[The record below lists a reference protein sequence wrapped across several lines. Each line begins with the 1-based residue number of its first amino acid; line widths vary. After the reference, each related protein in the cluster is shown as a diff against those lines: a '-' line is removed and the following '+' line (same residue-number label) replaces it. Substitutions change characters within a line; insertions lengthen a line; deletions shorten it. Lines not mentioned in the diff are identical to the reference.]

1 MNARD
6 AAHSFG
12 ELFSEVYRRIYRRR
26 DPRQPRPSGES
37 LAMLQHLRDSGPL
50 TVGEAALHFDRSQ
63 ASISERFERLLE
75 AGLVLRL
82 VDERDRRRHLVWLTP
97 AGEELLH
104 RETRVLSPELL
115 ERALEQ
121 LRPVR
126 REELLRGMRALI
138 DTTLETTLDAAEE
151 VAGDE
156 P

>member
-1 MNARD
+1 
-6 AAHSFG
+6 
-12 ELFSEVYRRIYRRR
+12 
-26 DPRQPRPSGES
+26 
-37 LAMLQHLRDSGPL
+37 MLQHLRDSGPL